1 MESRCSYDWIINHSI
16 LHRRIVTNYID
27 RESKCTTQVFC
38 LVWACSKVRCN
49 NLSYPAQFSS
59 VTQSCPILCDPMD
72 CSTPG
77 FPVHQPL
84 LELAQTHVHLVSDAI
99 QQSHLLSSPSPAFNV
114 PQNQGLFQWAVLC
127 IWWPKYWSFNF
138 SISLSNEYSGLI
150 FFRIDWFVSLLTK
163 GLSRVFS
170 STIFQKCQ
178 FLGTQLSLW
187 SNSHIPDDY
196 WKNHSFDYMDF
207 CWQSDVSAF

>member
-27 RESKCTTQVFC
+27 LESKCTTQVFC

-138 SISLSNEYSGLI
+138 SISLSNEYSGLNS
-150 FFRIDWFVSLLTK
+150 FRTDCFDILAVGWNSQE
-163 GLSRVFS
+163 S
-170 STIFQKCQ
+170 SPTP
-178 FLGTQLSLW
+178 QLKSI
-187 SNSHIPDDY
+187 NS
-196 WKNHSFDYMDF
+196 
-207 CWQSDVSAF
+207 SAFSFLCGPTLISIHNYVFLTRFEQIKTVS